1 MAAGVPLMKGV
12 FSRQGRLQWR
22 EVSDDLQ
29 QRLVRRSKPLCLEPE
44 QYFNCLIRKRVY
56 VRDVP
61 STDGYIPLNE
71 WLLVRF
77 HPVVTR
83 SQPSVTV
90 KLKSRRSWICRLADP
105 GAIFPTGCGSTI
117 DTLSGSTGLAIP
129 ASPVADMTSCAA
141 MDSRSCTPLQSP
153 RCLQRLQF

>member
-77 HPVVTR
+77 HPVVIR
-83 SQPSVTV
+83 
-90 KLKSRRSWICRLADP
+90 
-105 GAIFPTGCGSTI
+105 
-117 DTLSGSTGLAIP
+117 
-129 ASPVADMTSCAA
+129 SCAISDCDDGKA
-141 MDSRSCTPLQSP
+141 PLMDMPVVRPERYFPYWL
-153 RCLQRLQF
+153 RLDYWHGESQAVFGYASLSSG